1 MISIKDELY
10 YSINEV
16 AELFAVTKFCVW
28 KWIREGKISTI
39 RYSFRKQFVARSEI
53 ERFTKQYK
61 LDVDLEKVVL

>member
-1 MISIKDELY
+1 VVHIKEEVY
-10 YSINEV
+10 YSVNKV

-53 ERFTKQYK
+53 ERFIKQYK

>member
-1 MISIKDELY
+1 MIYIQYKLY
-10 YSINEV
+10 YSVHEV
-16 AELFAVTKFCVW
+16 AELFSVTKFCVW

-53 ERFTKQYK
+53 ERFIKQYK